1 MMKCKNVVFSSEDL
15 DNGSEE
21 NYVNVDENK
30 NCESSEVL
38 EFLRGLNW
46 KIKQH
51 GKLFAHVILV
61 VEPLFKLVTRT
72 KSEFIV

>member
-1 MMKCKNVVFSSEDL
+1 MKCKNYTFSSEDS
-15 DNGSEE
+15 DNGTEE
-21 NYVNVDENK
+21 NYVNGDENETR
-30 NCESSEVL
+30 ESSEVL
-38 EFLRGLNW
+38 EFLRGWNW

-61 VEPLFKLVTRT
+61 VEPLFKLVTRA

>member
-1 MMKCKNVVFSSEDL
+1 MKCKNYTFSSEDS
-15 DNGSEE
+15 DNGTEE
-21 NYVNVDENK
+21 NYVNGDENET
-30 NCESSEVL
+30 CESSEVL

-61 VEPLFKLVTRT
+61 VEPLFKLVTGA